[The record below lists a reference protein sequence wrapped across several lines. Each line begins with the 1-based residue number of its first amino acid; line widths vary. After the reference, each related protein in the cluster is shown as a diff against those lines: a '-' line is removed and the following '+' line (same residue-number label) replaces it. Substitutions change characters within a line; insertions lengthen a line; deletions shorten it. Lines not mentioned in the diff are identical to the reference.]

1 MPYRVID
8 REGNWIEVEDGQP
21 LPDGCTLR
29 VAFRDSA
36 AAEQRVINDL
46 RKRHGKPPL
55 ADAGHT
61 DAERAYDAMK
71 ARLGTPK
78 AKRQPKPEDDPWA
91 KRLPKKRMAD
101 GWNYR
106 REKPPNAGP
115 WGGLSKRPAGQ
126 PDWVRADGSTMP
138 RVGPSGRS
146 PYARQNATDGETAYR
161 RMVDSLSTRWKT
173 HRKGAH

>member
-55 ADAGHT
+55 ADAGNPNE
-61 DAERAYDAMK
+61 A
-71 ARLGTPK
+71 ARL
-78 AKRQPKPEDDPWA
+78 AYEARSKRMSDGWKYKRPKPP
-91 KRLPKKRMAD
+91 
-101 GWNYR
+101 G
-106 REKPPNAGP
+106 AGP
-115 WGGLSKRPAGQ
+115 WGASVMDRKPGQ

-161 RMVDSLSTRWKT
+161 RMVDSLTTRWKT